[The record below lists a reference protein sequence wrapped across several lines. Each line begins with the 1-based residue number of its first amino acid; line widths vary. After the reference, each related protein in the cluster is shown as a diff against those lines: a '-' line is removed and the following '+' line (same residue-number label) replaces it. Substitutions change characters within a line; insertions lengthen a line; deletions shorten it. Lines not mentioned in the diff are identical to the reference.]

1 VALQDILDVIA
12 ADAEQETTAILT
24 SAGQAYDARLEAA
37 RQEAASLR
45 DDILADA
52 ERAAQQER
60 ARRLHRSRLENQRLQ
75 VQVQDA
81 AFLAAVRCAQQ
92 TLAGCRERP
101 DYDQILYKLLDEAL
115 ARFDEPVQ
123 VVVAPQDVDRV
134 QALLE
139 ARPGQAHGV
148 EAQAGLAPGVV
159 VRSSDGRVI
168 TENTVESR
176 LQRTLVDLRPLLA
189 DLLSDAEPS
198 ERPSHGGD

>member
-12 ADAEQETTAILT
+12 ADADQEAAAILT
-24 SAGQAYDARLEAA
+24 AARQAYDSRLETA
-37 RQEAASLR
+37 RQEAAALR

-92 TLAGCRERP
+92 DLAACRGRP
-101 DYDQILYKLLDEAL
+101 DYDQILDNLLNEAL
-115 ARFDEPVQ
+115 ARFDEPAQ
-123 VVVAPQDVDRV
+123 VVVAPEDVHRV
-134 QALLE
+134 HSLLA
-139 ARPGQAHGV
+139 ARSGQPHAV
-148 EAQAGLAPGVV
+148 EAQTGLAPGVV
-159 VRSSDGRVI
+159 VRTRDGRIV

-176 LQRTLVDLRPLLA
+176 LQRALVDLRPLLA
-189 DLLSDAEPS
+189 DLLSDARPA

>member
-1 VALQDILDVIA
+1 MALQDILDAIA
-12 ADAEQETTAILT
+12 ADAEQEATAILT
-24 SAGQAYDARLEAA
+24 SARHAYDSRLETA
-37 RQEAASLR
+37 RQEAAALR

-92 TLAGCRERP
+92 TLAASRQRP
-101 DYDQILYKLLDEAL
+101 DYDQILDRLLAEAL
-115 ARFDEPVQ
+115 AHFDEPVQ
-123 VVVAPQDVDRV
+123 VVVAPEDLDRV

-139 ARPGQAHGV
+139 ARPGQPHGV
-148 EAQAGLAPGVV
+148 EAQAGVAPGAV
-159 VRSSDGRVI
+159 VRSSDGRIV

-176 LQRTLVDLRPLLA
+176 LQRALVDLRPLLA
-189 DLLSDAEPS
+189 DLLSDAKPP